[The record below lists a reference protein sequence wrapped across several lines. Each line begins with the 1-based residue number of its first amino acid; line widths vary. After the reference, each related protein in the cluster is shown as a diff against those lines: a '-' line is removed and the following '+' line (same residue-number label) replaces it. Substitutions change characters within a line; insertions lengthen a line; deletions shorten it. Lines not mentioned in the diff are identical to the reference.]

1 MLKSVDGILM
11 FVLPYTIV
19 SSILIVGGR
28 FSILFMPSDTLSVLG
43 ARILL
48 TVWKLKGV
56 GEKSVTEEALIEELP
71 DRNNGFSQEL
81 KGLQELGFVTKIN
94 INGKDGVALT
104 PLGLAILRQIEEDKL
119 QELG

>member
-1 MLKSVDGILM
+1 
-11 FVLPYTIV
+11 
-19 SSILIVGGR
+19 
-28 FSILFMPSDTLSVLG
+28 MPSDTLSVLG